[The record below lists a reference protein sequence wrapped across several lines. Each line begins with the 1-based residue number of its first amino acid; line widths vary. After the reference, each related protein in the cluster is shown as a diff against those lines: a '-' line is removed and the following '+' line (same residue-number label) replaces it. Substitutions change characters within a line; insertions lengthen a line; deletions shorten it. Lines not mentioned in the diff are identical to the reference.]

1 MIESSIICRSST
13 SVERRLEPI
22 EPRPACLCKYCRDY
36 VFEGEELVVTLDGE
50 NYHLDCFQDVAAQWL
65 LSHGDA
71 VIETATAAGR
81 RVVA

>member
-1 MIESSIICRSST
+1 MFNTEM
-13 SVERRLEPI
+13 RLEPI